1 MRCHG
6 THVGLEYLVN
16 NARAVKCLIAANVA
30 MYLLQAVFQD
40 GFEVPLALW
49 PLQPI
54 DGRSYFHVW
63 QVVTYAFLHSTGNL
77 SHLLL
82 NMLGLWMF
90 GAEIERYVGP
100 WRLLACYFAS
110 VLTAGL
116 TQLFVPPL
124 LGAPPVPTIGASGGV
139 FGLLLAYALLF
150 PHRKVVPLIPP
161 IPMPAWLFAAIYAG
175 IELVMG
181 VTGTLSGIAHFAHLG
196 GMIGSALSVMQ
207 WRWARVA
214 R

>member
-1 MRCHG
+1 MYVLQSLSGRALDE
-6 THVGLEYLVN
+6 TLE
-16 NARAVKCLIAANVA
+16 
-30 MYLLQAVFQD
+30 
-40 GFEVPLALW
+40 LW
-49 PLQPI
+49 PLAPI
-54 DGRSYFHVW
+54 DGHVYFHVW
-63 QVVTYAFLHSTGNL
+63 QIVTYAFLHSTDNVA
-77 SHLLL
+77 HLLL

-110 VLTAGL
+110 VLTAAL
-116 TQLFVPPL
+116 TQLVVPGL
-124 LGAPPVPTIGASGGV
+124 LGAPPAPTSGASGGV
-139 FGLLLAYALLF
+139 FGRLLASALRF

-175 IELVMG
+175 VELFMG

-196 GMIGSALSVMQ
+196 GMIGSAAVVAQ
-207 WRWARVA
+207 WRWASSA